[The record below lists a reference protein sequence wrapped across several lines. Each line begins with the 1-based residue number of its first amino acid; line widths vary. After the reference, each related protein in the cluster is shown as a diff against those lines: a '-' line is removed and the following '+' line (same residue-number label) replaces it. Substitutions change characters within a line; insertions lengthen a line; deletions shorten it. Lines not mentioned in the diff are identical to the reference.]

1 MLWNFGNSLKILDK
15 RKPPAYLNF
24 VEINKSLIK
33 TCPNNFKILTTKIHI
48 LRNTKKNS
56 FASTFELLRQY

>member
-33 TCPNNFKILTTKIHI
+33 TCPNNFKILTTKIDI
-48 LRNTKKNS
+48 LRNTKKKQFCVN
-56 FASTFELLRQY
+56 L